1 MTEPLRIAVW
11 SGPRN
16 VSTAMMRSF
25 GNRGDTAVVDEP
37 FYAHWLEVSGAD
49 HPLRDEVLAS
59 QSTDWRVVAAQLS
72 GPAPGG
78 KPVFYQK
85 HMAHHLTAG
94 VDTAW
99 TRACTNVFLIRAP
112 EDVLASYAARRSE
125 VTLADIGVVQQ
136 AELFDREADRLG
148 HAPPVIDG
156 RDVQAR
162 PRETLTA
169 LCAAVGVRF
178 EEAMLAWAPGPR
190 PEDGV
195 WAPAWY
201 ESVWRSTGFQPPRP
215 PALIGDLSPPL
226 RRIAEAARPYY
237 DRLAAERL
245 RA

>member
-1 MTEPLRIAVW
+1 MTESLRIAAW

-37 FYAHWLEVSGAD
+37 FYAHWLKVSGAD
-49 HPLRDEVLAS
+49 HPLRDEVLAA
-59 QSTDWRVVAAQLS
+59 QPTDWRVVVAQLT

-85 HMAHHLTAG
+85 HMTHHVTAQM
-94 VDTAW
+94 DLPW
-99 TRACTNVFLIRAP
+99 TGHCANIFLIRAP
-112 EDVLASYAARRSE
+112 EDVLASYSARRSE
-125 VTLADIGVVQQ
+125 VTLAEIGVVQQ

-169 LCAAVGVRF
+169 LCEAVGIPF
-178 EEAMLAWAPGPR
+178 DEAMLTWSPGPR
-190 PEDGV
+190 AEDGV

-215 PALIGDLSPPL
+215 PARIGDLPKPL
-226 RRIAEAARPYY
+226 RLIAEAARPYY